1 MKATLPNRLAL
12 FAVTT
17 ATMLAASPAN
27 AAEPYP
33 CQALKIVSP
42 YPAGGTTD
50 ILARAI
56 GQVLTT
62 AWKQSVVVDN
72 VPGAV
77 GTPASERSGRAAADG
92 YNVSA
97 LSTTPLC
104 SHDV

>member
-1 MKATLPNRLAL
+1 MATLSGFPVLAQTQETYPNRAIR
-12 FAVTT
+12 
-17 ATMLAASPAN
+17 
-27 AAEPYP
+27 
-33 CQALKIVSP
+33 IVVP
-42 YPAGGTTD
+42 FTPGGSSD

-72 VPGAV
+72 VPGAG
-77 GTPASERSGRAAADG
+77 GTLASERSARAAADG